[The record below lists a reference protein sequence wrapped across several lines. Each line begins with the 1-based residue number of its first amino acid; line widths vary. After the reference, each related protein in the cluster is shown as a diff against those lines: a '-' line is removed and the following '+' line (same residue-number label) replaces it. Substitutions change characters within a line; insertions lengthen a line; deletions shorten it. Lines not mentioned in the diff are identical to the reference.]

1 MGLKCEPGQSNIWDC
16 YRELAEGC
24 DHTQDL
30 IIECVNID
38 FDKPQVPDEG
48 TVRIVDN
55 NGSPSQD
62 GSGRL
67 EVYKNGWGT
76 VCNSKFNAKSA

>member
-1 MGLKCEPGQSNIWDC
+1 
-16 YRELAEGC
+16 
-24 DHTQDL
+24 L